1 MIKNDFVWLVKE
13 IPGPPRHY
21 SSIVA
26 ATVVP
31 ALPATLV
38 MSSGGA
44 LAVTHPISVKAM
56 GRLSTAA
63 PNAWI

>member
-1 MIKNDFVWLVKE
+1 MIKNDFAWLAKE

-38 MSSGGA
+38 MSSEGM
-44 LAVTHPISVKAM
+44 LAVTHLISVKPT
-56 GRLSTAA
+56 GQLGSA
-63 PNAWI
+63 PNA